1 MFTDKETEASE
12 KIMRDVNMLLQCVNS
27 PRMVELRERSVVR
40 KPNGDLTDDATAART
55 KYVQECA
62 KSFETFYYRYTSL
75 FYMILDEPDGFSSDS
90 SGNDGPN
97 MQKLKR
103 FIGLKD
109 RVEITKD
116 VTHKEV
122 SEQLGKEAFD
132 KYVQPL
138 VNTLDSSK

>member
-27 PRMVELRERSVVR
+27 PKMTELRERSLVR
-40 KPNGDLTDDATAART
+40 KSNGDLTDDATVART
-55 KYVQECA
+55 EYVQECA

-75 FYMILDEPDGFSSDS
+75 FYMILDEPDGFA
-90 SGNDGPN
+90 NNGPN

-138 VNTLDSSK
+138 VNELDASK

>member
-12 KIMRDVNMLLQCVNS
+12 KIMRDVYMLLQCVNS
-27 PRMVELRERSVVR
+27 PKMTELRERSLVR
-40 KPNGDLTDDATAART
+40 KSNGDLTDDATVART
-55 KYVQECA
+55 EYVQECA

-75 FYMILDEPDGFSSDS
+75 FYMILDEPDGFA
-90 SGNDGPN
+90 NNGPN

-138 VNTLDSSK
+138 VNELDASK

>member
-27 PRMVELRERSVVR
+27 PKMIELRERSLVR
-40 KPNGDLTDDATAART
+40 KSNGDLTDDATVART
-55 KYVQECA
+55 EYVQECA

-75 FYMILDEPDGFSSDS
+75 FYMILDEPDGFV
-90 SGNDGPN
+90 NNGPN

-138 VNTLDSSK
+138 VNELDASK

>member
-1 MFTDKETEASE
+1 MFTDKETEASK
-12 KIMRDVNMLLQCVNS
+12 KIMRDVNMLLQYVNS
-27 PRMVELRERSVVR
+27 PKIVELRKRSLVR
-40 KPNGDLTDDATAART
+40 KPNGDLTNDATTART
-55 KYVQECA
+55 EYVQECA

-75 FYMILDEPDGFSSDS
+75 FYMILDEPDSFTNNGL
-90 SGNDGPN
+90 N
-97 MQKLKR
+97 MEKLKR

-109 RVEITKD
+109 RIEITKD

-138 VNTLDSSK
+138 VNKLDSSKQ